1 MRADF
6 YDEYFRIEDRH
17 WWFVGRREI
26 LLRVL
31 RERLG
36 GFDGARDL
44 LDVGCGTGT
53 MVGHLRRFGRAQGID
68 ADPAAVEF
76 SHRRGVTEVKHVPPG
91 PLPFEDGSFDVV
103 TALDV
108 LEHIPDDRAALADM
122 VRVLRPGGT
131 LMLTVPA
138 YEFLWG
144 PQDEIS
150 HHERRYVKRGLRARL
165 RGAGVRIDRLTY
177 FNTLLFPGIAAV
189 RVLRPGRDGDRG
201 EARSDFEMT
210 NADGVANRVLSRVF
224 AAEAPLVARRDL
236 PFGVSLLALATKAP
250 A

>member
-1 MRADF
+1 
-6 YDEYFRIEDRH
+6 
-17 WWFVGRREI
+17 
-26 LLRVL
+26 
-31 RERLG
+31 
-36 GFDGARDL
+36 
-44 LDVGCGTGT
+44 
-53 MVGHLRRFGRAQGID
+53 
-68 ADPAAVEF
+68 
-76 SHRRGVTEVKHVPPG
+76 
-91 PLPFEDGSFDVV
+91 
-103 TALDV
+103 
-108 LEHIPDDRAALADM
+108 
-122 VRVLRPGGT
+122 
-131 LMLTVPA
+131 MLTVPA

-189 RVLRPGRDGDRG
+189 RVLRPGGDG